1 MAVSLQKIPS
11 PPTSK
16 LKPSALSRIICLQG
30 APAVPPWYS
39 RAPVAISIHRAL
51 YENRAPDTL
60 MNSINH
66 HLLHSKQ
73 CHVNIGSPNFLTRS
87 SAKSQLFYGRN
98 QKQQQQQQCDKKKRQ
113 PGLCRVSRPSDSAMV
128 SSGMLMLLPC

>member
-87 SAKSQLFYGRN
+87 SAKSQVFYGRN
-98 QKQQQQQQCDKKKRQ
+98 QKKKKQQQCDKKNGNLGSAVF
-113 PGLCRVSRPSDSAMV
+113 PGLLTAPWSPVAC
-128 SSGMLMLLPC
+128 

>member
-1 MAVSLQKIPS
+1 
-11 PPTSK
+11 
-16 LKPSALSRIICLQG
+16 
-30 APAVPPWYS
+30 
-39 RAPVAISIHRAL
+39 
-51 YENRAPDTL
+51 

-87 SAKSQLFYGRN
+87 SAKSQVFYGRN
-98 QKQQQQQQCDKKKRQ
+98 QKKKQQQQQQCDKKKRQ